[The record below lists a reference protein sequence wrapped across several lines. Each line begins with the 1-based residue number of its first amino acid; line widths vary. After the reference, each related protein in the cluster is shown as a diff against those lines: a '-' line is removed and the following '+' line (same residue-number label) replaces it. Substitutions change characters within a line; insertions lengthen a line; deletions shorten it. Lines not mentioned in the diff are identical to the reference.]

1 MNHDATN
8 GMIVIAVLVCGY
20 LLPWIVAA
28 MRGHLN
34 TMAIGVFNLF
44 LGWTFLGWVAA
55 LVWACTSNVKPRAQ
69 RQPRQASLY
78 GLASASRDR
87 WEKLKAHPKN
97 LTQVGLGE

>member
-44 LGWTFLGWVAA
+44 LGWPLLGWVAA

>member
-44 LGWTFLGWVAA
+44 LGWSFLGWGAA

-69 RQPRQASLY
+69 RQPRPASLSA
-78 GLASASRDR
+78 LASASLDR
-87 WEKLKAHPKN
+87 WEHLKAHPTN
-97 LTQVGLGE
+97 LPHSGVSE